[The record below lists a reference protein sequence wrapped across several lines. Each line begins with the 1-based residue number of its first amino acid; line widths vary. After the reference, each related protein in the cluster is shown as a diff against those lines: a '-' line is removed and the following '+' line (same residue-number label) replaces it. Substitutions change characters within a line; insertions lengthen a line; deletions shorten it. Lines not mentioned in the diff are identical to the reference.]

1 MSQCL
6 LQILADELRE
16 AEERL
21 AKSAYLRTLDRV
33 MDSFVFSQ
41 TTFFLIIIWTYR

>member
-1 MSQCL
+1 MHNTVMSQCL

-21 AKSAYLRTLDRV
+21 AKVPICVL
-33 MDSFVFSQ
+33 
-41 TTFFLIIIWTYR
+41 